1 MESKIKMIRRGG
13 YTVLPNQILRDETL
27 TLQAKGLFCMMAS
40 FPENWD
46 FTVKGLATVAGCGR
60 DKIRAALKNL
70 EDAGYLLREQGHSET
85 GQFAA
90 NLFILYDEKIAPLP
104 ENTATRKPLSEN
116 PTQIN
121 KERIK
126 ERRNKPPIKTAF
138 KAPINWII
146 DGINSFIRGVN
157 RIKVPDWV
165 PIVGGKGFSIK
176 EIPRLAA
183 GGVLEKGQTGFLEGN
198 GAEAVVPLENNRK
211 WIHNVAQD
219 MQRAGIGADDKVL
232 AILLRM
238 KELLEQLTGMRI
250 YLYPDKLVG
259 ELAEPMDEGLAKI
272 RAKKVRS

>member
-60 DKIRAALKNL
+60 EKISAALKNL

-90 NLFILYDEKIAPLP
+90 NLFVLYDEKIAPLP
-104 ENTATRKPLSEN
+104 GFPSTGKPSTGKPLPGN

-126 ERRNKPPIKTAF
+126 ERRNKPPIVPREVLARVDEACGEDQELRDGIMALLENRKKLRKPVDTV
-138 KAPINWII
+138 KKI
-146 DGINSFIRGVN
+146 DGILN
-157 RIKVPDWV
+157 RLSEYS
-165 PIVGGKGFSIK
+165 GG
-176 EIPRLAA
+176 
-183 GGVLEKGQTGFLEGN
+183 
-198 GAEAVVPLENNRK
+198 NR
-211 WIHNVAQD
+211 
-219 MQRAGIGADDKVL
+219 
-232 AILLRM
+232 RM
-238 KELLEQLTGMRI
+238 KLAMLDKAVEWDWLSVYPLKPDELTQADGGQGKEEYGWQ
-250 YLYPDKLVG
+250 
-259 ELAEPMDEGLAKI
+259 E
-272 RAKKVRS
+272 

>member
-60 DKIRAALKNL
+60 EKISAALKNL

-90 NLFILYDEKIAPLP
+90 NLFVLYDEKIAPLP
-104 ENTATRKPLSEN
+104 GFPSTGKPSTGKPLPGN

-126 ERRNKPPIKTAF
+126 ERKNKPPI
-138 KAPINWII
+138 APREVLDRVDEACGEDQELRDGIMALLENRKKLRKPVDTVKKI
-146 DGINSFIRGVN
+146 DGILN
-157 RIKVPDWV
+157 RLSEYS
-165 PIVGGKGFSIK
+165 GG
-176 EIPRLAA
+176 
-183 GGVLEKGQTGFLEGN
+183 
-198 GAEAVVPLENNRK
+198 NR
-211 WIHNVAQD
+211 
-219 MQRAGIGADDKVL
+219 
-232 AILLRM
+232 RM
-238 KELLEQLTGMRI
+238 KLAMLDKAVEWDWLSVYPLKPDELTQADGGQGKEEYGWQ
-250 YLYPDKLVG
+250 
-259 ELAEPMDEGLAKI
+259 E
-272 RAKKVRS
+272 